1 MIKSWE
7 GYNVCYKIKSHISG
21 SETNTNFVVALNHL
35 CMSEE
40 DVIKSFLK
48 K

>member
-1 MIKSWE
+1 MYAIRLRAILKW
-7 GYNVCYKIKSHISG
+7 

-40 DVIKSFLK
+40 DVIKGFLK

>member
-7 GYNVCYKIKSHISG
+7 GYNVCYKIKSHIKVAL
-21 SETNTNFVVALNHL
+21 NKFVVALNHL